1 MTLSRGLYDLVL
13 TQAVARSLGAIA
25 PDVADLRDLDT
36 EEAAE
41 RLIEVL
47 GRQLRGLLDH
57 LGAGHDEQVRSQLEL
72 VNGLLAQLRAER
84 RETGDLVDPVENPP
98 RILRAIHGP
107 AEPAPTAPETG
118 LAAPWLFTAGRGSPS
133 LLTELRREAAAC

>member
-36 EEAAE
+36 EDAAE

-72 VNGLLAQLRAER
+72 VNGLLAQLRADR
-84 RETGDLVDPVENPP
+84 RAAEDLVDSIEIPP
-98 RILRAIHGP
+98 RVLRAIHAP
-107 AEPAPTAPETG
+107 AGPAPTAHETA
-118 LAAPWLFTAGRGSPS
+118 LASP
-133 LLTELRREAAAC
+133 C